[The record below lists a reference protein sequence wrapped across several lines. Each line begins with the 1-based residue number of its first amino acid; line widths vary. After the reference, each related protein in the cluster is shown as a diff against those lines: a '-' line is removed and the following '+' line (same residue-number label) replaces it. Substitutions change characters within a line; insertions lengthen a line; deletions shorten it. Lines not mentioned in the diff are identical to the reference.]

1 VTFVTQARDER
12 RFSLGLPER
21 SIESNS
27 PTNNIE
33 VMRYNLRM
41 TALVLSLFG
50 VLACGDDDPA
60 APAVDPPLGLQ
71 VSPTGSSSIRV
82 SFNGR
87 AADDSYTIER
97 AEGAGGSFTP
107 ITAVDAPATD
117 GTVTYDDTGLNV
129 QTVYR
134 YRVKA
139 TRGSSSSTYGSEQQ
153 TTTLALG
160 TFSRTITGDITTT
173 TTWYRDTT
181 YILSGFIHVANGA
194 TLNIEAGTT
203 IKGDFNTVGSSL
215 FVLRGAKIN
224 AVGTAALPIVFTS
237 SQPVGQR
244 KPGDWGGLIII
255 GNGVL
260 NRTGVSIQLEGTGTD
275 AGTTPG
281 TNYSVSYSGGTTNS
295 DNSGELRYVR
305 VEFAGYAPSVNAE
318 LNSFSFAAVGSGTK
332 LSFLQAMAG
341 LDDSFEFWGGAVD
354 ATNLVSYEAGDDH
367 FDMSEGYQG
376 RLQHIIALQTTNLTP
391 RTGAGSPASDPQGIE
406 NDGCEGSGCTN
417 GRNTTPYTYPVV
429 ANFTLIGTNNTATSG
444 SSGGYG
450 IMLRRGTGGFYVN
463 GIVARWPRG
472 AISLRDTETFARAGS
487 AATPDLTTTD
497 LAIKNVLIAESALA
511 FQTGTGQNAFDL
523 AGNAIIQDGAAT
535 TAIFTAFP
543 ASFSNSTTA
552 SSIDWSPSATSA
564 AATGGLNAFTGKL
577 STAAGTAVTATAYRG
592 AAAPGSTKWWQG
604 WTIYA
609 QQ

>member
-1 VTFVTQARDER
+1 M
-12 RFSLGLPER
+12 R
-21 SIESNS
+21 SNFAKVVSA
-27 PTNNIE
+27 
-33 VMRYNLRM
+33 V
-41 TALVLSLFG
+41 AVLSF
-50 VLACGDDDPA
+50 VSAIACSDDDPVS
-60 APAVDPPLGLQ
+60 PSVDPPLGLQ
-71 VSPTGSSSIRV
+71 VSATGSASIRV
-82 SFNGR
+82 TFNGR

-97 AEGAGGSFTP
+97 AEGASGTFASVT
-107 ITAVDAPATD
+107 TVNAPATD
-117 GTVTYDDTGLNV
+117 GQVSYDDTGLTV

-139 TRGSSSSTYGSEQQ
+139 TRGSASSGYGAEQQ

-160 TFSRTITGDITTT
+160 AFTRTVTGDITTN

-181 YILSGFIHVANGA
+181 YVLSGFIHVANGA
-194 TLNIEAGTT
+194 TLTIEAGTT
-203 IKGDFNTVGSSL
+203 IKGDFNTLGSSL
-215 FVLRGAKIN
+215 FVLRGAKIM
-224 AVGTAALPIVFTS
+224 AIGTAALPIVFTS

-244 KPGDWGGLIII
+244 KPGDWGGLVIV

-260 NRTGVSIQLEGTGTD
+260 SRTGVTIQLEGSGTVTTGTP
-275 AGTTPG
+275 PG
-281 TNYSVSYSGGTTNS
+281 ENYVVNYSGGTTNT

-332 LSFLQAMAG
+332 LSFLQVMAG

-367 FDMSEGYQG
+367 FDMSEGFQG
-376 RLQHIIALQTTNLTP
+376 RLQHIIALQTTSLTP

-444 SSGGYG
+444 SSGGVG

-463 GIVARWPRG
+463 GLVSRWPRG
-472 AISLRDTETFARAGS
+472 AISIRDTETFTRAGS
-487 AATPDLTTTD
+487 AATPDLATAD
-497 LAIKNVLIAESALA
+497 LAVRNVLIAESALA
-511 FQTGTGQNAFDL
+511 FQTGTGQNAFDM
-523 AGNAIIQDGAAT
+523 AGNAIVQDVAAT
-535 TAIFTAFP
+535 TAIFAAFP
-543 ASFSNSTTA
+543 ASFTTTTTA
-552 SSIDWSPSATSA
+552 SAIDWTPSGASA

-577 STAAGTAVTATAYRG
+577 QTAAGAAVTATAYRG
-592 AAAPGSTKWWQG
+592 AAAPGGTKWWQG